1 MLASQSSRDAVSQN
15 RVPAAQSTRTTAPY
29 SAQPSRPARRGFV
42 KPRYGPR
49 YDPPE
54 APKFCFPL
62 PLLVSGSSWW
72 NRPVSLAPLA
82 GFRLGFGLLVF
93 GATVRFWAH
102 GWIEELYVRQRFF
115 FGYYGFEWLPRLPA
129 VGLYTIFGLLA
140 LSALGVAL
148 GAWYRI
154 STAVLFIMFS
164 YVELLDKANYLNHY
178 YYVTMVLA
186 LLALL
191 PAHRG
196 WSVDAWRR
204 GAAWAWPT
212 LPAWMLVAVKVQV
225 ASVYFFGGVA
235 KIKTDWLLHA
245 QPLKIWLAANATLP
259 LVGPLLDD
267 AWVAYAVAWF
277 ACVFD
282 LTVPFFLWRD
292 RTRPWAY
299 AVVVAFHL
307 LTAKL
312 FYIGIFP
319 WAMLVSTWIF
329 FRPESHQR
337 VLGWLWPVAAIPAE
351 TDAPADH
358 RPAARRRRHLAALS
372 VAALLLVQLV
382 LPFRYLRYPGNVLW
396 TEQGFRYS
404 WNIMLIEKAGTV
416 DFHLRDTATGRT
428 WTVDPRRYLSRQ
440 QARMLSTQPDMMV
453 QFAHFLAREER
464 RAAPLEVRAEAWVT
478 LNGRPSQLLVD
489 PTVDLV
495 RETDSFAPKTWIL
508 PLTSSAR

>member
-1 MLASQSSRDAVSQN
+1 MAWSR
-15 RVPAAQSTRTTAPY
+15 
-29 SAQPSRPARRGFV
+29 
-42 KPRYGPR
+42 
-49 YDPPE
+49 
-54 APKFCFPL
+54 
-62 PLLVSGSSWW
+62 
-72 NRPVSLAPLA
+72 RPVALAPLA

-102 GWIEELYVRQRFF
+102 GWIEELYLRPRFF

-129 VGLYTIFGLLA
+129 AGLYTVFGLLA

-148 GAWYRI
+148 GAWYRL
-154 STAVLFIMFS
+154 SAVVLLVMFS

-191 PAHRG
+191 PAHRA

-204 GAAWAWPT
+204 GAPWVQST
-212 LPAWMLVAVKVQV
+212 LPAWMLAAVKVQV

-235 KIKTDWLLHA
+235 KLKADWLLHA

-267 AWVAYAVAWF
+267 ASVAYAVAWF

-319 WAMLVSTWIF
+319 WAMLVSTGIF
-329 FRPESHQR
+329 FRPETHQR
-337 VLGWLWPVAAIPAE
+337 VLGWLWPVGA
-351 TDAPADH
+351 APAAGATPLPLTT
-358 RPAARRRRHLAALS
+358 PAPLRGGRLS
-372 VAALLLVQLV
+372 AVAVAALLLVQLV

-416 DFHLRDTATGRT
+416 DFHVRDTATGRT

-440 QARMLSTQPDMMV
+440 QARMLSTQPDMLV
-453 QFAHFLAREER
+453 QFAHFLARAER

-478 LNGRPSQLLVD
+478 LNGRPAQLLVD
-489 PTVDLV
+489 PTVDLA
-495 RETDSFAPKTWIL
+495 RETDSFAPKTWIRPL
-508 PLTSSAR
+508 PSPR